1 MNSQEFYLWL
11 NGYLEAL
18 ESEGID
24 VCKIKNIREKMVEV
38 KAQTRSQ
45 ERVIFGPDV
54 AQPTNP
60 VKLPTKDWS
69 QVQEGTSAPNPRYAD
84 ISRIPRK

>member
-24 VCKIKNIREKMVEV
+24 TCKIKSIREKMKGV
-38 KAQTRSQ
+38 KNNYQ
-45 ERVIFGPDV
+45 ERVVYAPNTNLQPDRY
-54 AQPTNP
+54 AQPQTPPANRS
-60 VKLPTKDWS
+60 V
-69 QVQEGTSAPNPRYAD
+69 
-84 ISRIPRK
+84 